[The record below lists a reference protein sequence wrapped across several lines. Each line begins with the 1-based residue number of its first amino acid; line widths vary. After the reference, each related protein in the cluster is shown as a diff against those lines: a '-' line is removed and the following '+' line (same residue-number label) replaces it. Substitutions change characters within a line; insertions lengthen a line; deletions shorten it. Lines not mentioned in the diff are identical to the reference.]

1 MKLGP
6 EQLIKMNFQILWKYR
21 PVMSD
26 KTQASELYSS
36 VVYMCS
42 SLLHLAPESRDLNHA
57 EKKIT
62 VVKDEKTQ
70 NG

>member
-1 MKLGP
+1 
-6 EQLIKMNFQILWKYR
+6 
-21 PVMSD
+21 MSD

-42 SLLHLAPESRDLNHA
+42 SLLHLAPESRDLNQA

-62 VVKDEKTQ
+62 VVKDEQTQ
-70 NG
+70 MVKSCHF